1 MSVKMNIL
9 KIDKQ
14 INYPLVRLTNNHP
27 ILFKV
32 YSHTILPFRKWIY
45 LLCGGWGRK
54 IIVNITLKDK
64 LESCY
69 QKFGNKHNIARYK
82 SDILGAFVL
91 YGIDPEEYFLY
102 NFQNKSHDER
112 RYFLSDRERKYGCKN
127 ASSWETYD
135 ELRNKDAFYALASSF
150 FNRDVCIVK
159 TKEDIGKFKD
169 FVAKQSRFFAKP
181 IDGTFGN
188 GAGIIDIKDY
198 PSIEDAF
205 KQFVSS
211 PEKWILE
218 EIIQQDPEMSKF
230 NSSSVNTIRVPSF
243 LTKEGKYAILNPTL
257 RTGRKGSVVDN
268 AGAGGV
274 TAMIDIETGKI
285 STQGIDK
292 KYNRYDSHP
301 DSQIPFVGTQIPL
314 WDELKKTAE
323 AVHRSLPKHHRYV
336 GFDFALS
343 TKGWVLIE
351 GNWGQLIGSQTASQK
366 GIRYQFEELMGIKPD
381 TCYA

>member
-1 MSVKMNIL
+1 MSVKMTLL

-14 INYPLVRLTNNHP
+14 LNYPLVRLTNNRP
-27 ILFKV
+27 LLFKV
-32 YSHTILPFRKWIY
+32 YYHTILPVRKWLY

-64 LESCY
+64 LDSCY
-69 QKFGNKHNIARYK
+69 QKFGDKEDIAKYK
-82 SDILGAFVL
+82 NDILSAFVL

-102 NFQNKSHDER
+102 NFQHKSHDER
-112 RYFLSDRERKYGCKN
+112 RFFLSDRERKYGCKN

-135 ELRNKDAFYALASSF
+135 ELRNKDAFYALASKF

-159 TKEDIGKFKD
+159 SAEDLDKFKE
-169 FVAKQSRFFAKP
+169 FVQKQPRFFAKP

-188 GAGIIDIKDY
+188 GAGIIDSADY
-198 PSIEDAF
+198 SSLEEAF
-205 KQFVSS
+205 QPFIST
-211 PEKWILE
+211 PEKWMLE
-218 EIIQQDPEMSKF
+218 EIIQQDPEMGKW
-230 NSSSVNTIRVPSF
+230 NPSSVNTIRVHSF

-274 TAMIDIETGKI
+274 TAMIDVATGKI
-285 STQGIDK
+285 ATQGIDK
-292 KYNRYDSHP
+292 KYNRYDCHP
-301 DSQIPFVGTQIPL
+301 DSKVQFEGTQIPQ
-314 WDELKKTAE
+314 WEELKKTAE

-366 GIRYQFEELMGIKPD
+366 GVRYQFEELMGLPAD